1 MTLALPLPANTNSWA
16 VILKQAMYLVLRSSS
31 QVSEADFVARVSILD
46 ISGKF
51 AGNGDKRVV
60 VVFDILPPTSA
71 SSVSAQDLLSQL
83 ILQTRTPNSKAK
95 KTEPLS
101 FIVDIYQIDQA
112 GNIVYTP
119 LNSQS
124 MVQPAVFSIT
134 FLMAALLALLKL

>member
-16 VILKQAMYLVLRSSS
+16 VVLKQAMYLVLRSSS